1 MVRYGFGYA
10 RRLSGPPTPDCR
22 FWRSCMMRERPE
34 LEEAA
39 LKRTLT
45 RRGFLRLAGAGV
57 AGTALLGG
65 AFVLWRE
72 PGQLSGAI
80 TGVARDVASTSY
92 RVGAFNVLL
101 QTGRGR
107 SDVSLNI
114 AHSFRPDRVLWR
126 SIPGASFV
134 SAAKGRA
141 TVRQERAHITLED
154 EISNQHTDQTIDQV
168 EKRDDRL
175 LISGQLISTDDTEG
189 VDYTLILS
197 PVTDESLSFE
207 AQVGEPYDRI
217 YFTYASSPEERFF
230 GFGTQFTY
238 FDMKGRIV
246 PILIREQGIG
256 RGEQPV
262 TWAVDWKAGAGGDPY
277 TSYASVPHYITSEA
291 RSLFLENYEYST
303 FDLREKDRVQVC
315 VFASRMRGQIPA
327 GDTPEGLIEQYTR
340 YSGRMRRLPEWI
352 MDGAV
357 VGLQGGTDKVR
368 EILERLEAL
377 DAPVA
382 AVWLQDWVGQRETS
396 FGTQLWWNWELD
408 RNHYPDWDSL
418 GESLRRKNIRLMT
431 YINPF
436 VCDDVGL
443 KKNHQR
449 NLFREAAEG
458 GYLVENRDGGPY
470 RVRISSFSA
479 GLVDLTNPGA
489 RTWIKDIIK
498 GELIGNGA
506 SGWMADFGEGLPY
519 DAVLFSGADPKT
531 YHERYAEE
539 WARVNREA
547 IREAGREDDIVFF
560 NRSGYIRSPLY
571 STLFWVGDQLVDWDE
586 HDGIKS
592 AVTGL
597 LTSGLSGYS
606 LEHSDIGGYT
616 AIDNPL
622 LRYHRSRELLLR
634 WIELG
639 AFTAVF
645 RTHEGNIP
653 EVNYQIYSDEETL
666 EHFVRFANIYAAWK
680 PYRMELVKEASG
692 TGLPV
697 VRHPYIRYPD
707 DPEVLNLRYQFM
719 VGTEFMVAPVLDP
732 GTDSMEVYLP
742 TGGWVHLWTGDRYG
756 SSDRGV
762 YETVSTP
769 IGEPAVFYRQGSVEG
784 IRFGDELRRRGLLRG

>member
-1 MVRYGFGYA
+1 
-10 RRLSGPPTPDCR
+10 
-22 FWRSCMMRERPE
+22 MMRERSG

-101 QTGRGR
+101 QTGRDL
-107 SDVSLNI
+107 SDVSLNV

-126 SIPGASFV
+126 SIPGESFV
-134 SAAKGRA
+134 SAAEGREI
-141 TVRQERAHITLED
+141 VRQERAHISLED
-154 EISNQHTDQTIDQV
+154 EISNQHPDQTLDRV
-168 EKRDDRL
+168 EKRDDAL
-175 LISGQLISTDDTEG
+175 LISGRLIGTDDPEG
-189 VDYTLILS
+189 VDYALTLS
-197 PVTDESLSFE
+197 PVTDGTLSFE
-207 AQVGEPYDRI
+207 AEVGEPCDRI
-217 YFTYASSPEERFF
+217 YLTYTSSPEEHFF

-238 FDMKGRIV
+238 LDMKGRIV

-262 TWAVDWKAGAGGDPY
+262 TWAADWKAGAGGDPY

-303 FDLREKDRVQVC
+303 FDLREKDRVQIC
-315 VFASRMRGQIPA
+315 VFASRMRGQIPTA
-327 GDTPEGLIEQYTR
+327 DTPEGLIEQYTR
-340 YSGRMRRLPEWI
+340 YSGRMRLLPEWI

-368 EILERLEAL
+368 QILERLHAL
-377 DAPVA
+377 EAPVA

-418 GESLRRKNIRLMT
+418 VESLKRKNIRLMT

-436 VCDDVGL
+436 LCDDVGL
-443 KKNHQR
+443 KKNHHR

-458 GYLVENRDGGPY
+458 GYLVKNRDGEPY
-470 RVRISSFSA
+470 RIRSSDFSA

-498 GELIGNGA
+498 EEMIGNGA

-531 YHERYAEE
+531 YHDRYAEE

-560 NRSGYIRSPLY
+560 HRSGYIKSPRY

-653 EVNYQIYSDEETL
+653 EVNHQFYSDGETM
-666 EHFVRFANIYAAWK
+666 EHFVRFAGIYAAWK
-680 PYRMELVKEASG
+680 PYRMELVKEASEK
-692 TGLPV
+692 GLPV
-697 VRHPYIRYPD
+697 VRHPYIHYPN
-707 DPEVLNLRYQFM
+707 DPEVLNLRFQFM
-719 VGTEFMVAPVLDP
+719 VGTGLMVAPVLDP
-732 GTDSMEVYLP
+732 GTDTVEIYLP
-742 TGGWVHLWTGDRYG
+742 AGNWIHLWTGDRYG
-756 SSDRGV
+756 SPDRGV
-762 YETVSTP
+762 YETVSAP
-769 IGEPAVFYRQGSVEG
+769 IGEPAVFFKEDSVEG
-784 IRFGDELRRRGLLRG
+784 TGFREELRRRGLLRG